1 MNRLIG
7 FCFFLT
13 WAGAFSVLA
22 QDVKQP
28 KEVSVSLGNNINLD
42 LVLIPAGKF
51 TMGSPKSE
59 KKREDNESQHEVV
72 LSKSFY
78 LGKYEVTQEQ
88 CQAVMGKNPSEVKEP
103 KLPVTEVS
111 WLDCQDFIKI
121 LNEKSCDKGLGGF
134 RLPTE
139 AEWEYACRAG
149 TTTTYSF
156 GIGASIHQVNYN
168 RSETKPV
175 GSFKPNAFG
184 LYDMHG
190 NVWEWCNDWFE
201 YYPEGQVTDPMGSKS
216 GTHRILRGGAF
227 NLSAMFVRS
236 AIRNVNTPTKRLD
249 TIGFRLAKS

>member
-1 MNRLIG
+1 MVSN
-7 FCFFLT
+7 
-13 WAGAFSVLA
+13 
-22 QDVKQP
+22 QP
-28 KEVSVSLGNNINLD
+28 KEANVSLGEGIKLE

-59 KKREDNESQHEVV
+59 KKREEIESQHEVV
-72 LSKSFY
+72 ISKPFY

-88 CQAVMGKNPSEVKEP
+88 WQAVMGKNPSGVKGP

-121 LNEKSCDKGLGGF
+121 LNEKFCDKDGGGF

-149 TTTTYSF
+149 TTTVYSF
-156 GIGASIHQVNYN
+156 GNGVSYHEVHYN
-168 RSETKPV
+168 KSESMPV

-201 YYPEGQVTDPMGSKS
+201 YYPNGPVTDPMGAKN
-216 GTHRILRGGAF
+216 GTYRILRGGSF
-227 NLSAMFVRS
+227 HLSAMFVRS

-249 TIGFRLAKS
+249 NIGFRLAKS

>member
-7 FCFFLT
+7 FWFFLT

-88 CQAVMGKNPSEVKEP
+88 WQAVMGKNPSEVKGP
-103 KLPVTEVS
+103 KLPVT
-111 WLDCQDFIKI
+111 
-121 LNEKSCDKGLGGF
+121 
-134 RLPTE
+134 
-139 AEWEYACRAG
+139 
-149 TTTTYSF
+149 
-156 GIGASIHQVNYN
+156 
-168 RSETKPV
+168 
-175 GSFKPNAFG
+175 
-184 LYDMHG
+184 
-190 NVWEWCNDWFE
+190 
-201 YYPEGQVTDPMGSKS
+201 
-216 GTHRILRGGAF
+216 
-227 NLSAMFVRS
+227 
-236 AIRNVNTPTKRLD
+236 
-249 TIGFRLAKS
+249 